1 MAITNAIPALWSAKI
16 LTEFQEATIFAGLAN
31 REYEG
36 EAKGGNTVN
45 ITGIE
50 PIAIKD
56 YKAAGRTTSADAVT
70 DTGVDLLIDQEKSFD
85 FYVDDIDAAQAKPA
99 LMSAYTKSA
108 ADGLAEDTD
117 KFLSS
122 LLIAQGTAA
131 TGVVAPTDAASAW
144 DAIAVIKKMMQ
155 KAKVPASQRVIVM
168 NAEFASFLDSSESK
182 LMKAN
187 ESATTAGL
195 RDASY
200 GKILT
205 FDTYGSENLPETTKP
220 QIVGWHRS
228 ALAYASQIE
237 KTEAMRAQNKFA
249 DRLRGLHVYGGKIIR
264 PNAVFHW
271 TAV

>member
-1 MAITNAIPALWSAKI
+1 MAIDHAIPEIWSAKI
-16 LTEFQEATIFAGLAN
+16 LTQFQEASIFAGLAN

-36 EAKGGNTVN
+36 EAKGGNTVH

-56 YKAAGRTTSADAVT
+56 YKAAGRTTTADAVT

-85 FYVDDIDAAQAKPA
+85 FYVDDIDAAQAKPN

-117 KFLSS
+117 KFLSA

-131 TGVVAPTDAASAW
+131 TAVTAPTDAKSAW
-144 DAIAVIKKMMQ
+144 AAIAAIKKMMV
-155 KAKVPASQRVIVM
+155 KAKVPASQRVVVM
-168 NAEFASFLDSSESK
+168 NAEFASFLDESDSK

-200 GKILT
+200 GKLLT
-205 FDTYGSENLPETTKP
+205 FDTYGSENLPETSKP
-220 QIVGWHRS
+220 QIVGWHKS

-237 KTEAMRAQNKFA
+237 KTEPMRAQNKFA
-249 DRLRGLHVYGGKIIR
+249 DRLRGLHVYGGKVIR

-271 TAV
+271 TAA

>member
-1 MAITNAIPALWSAKI
+1 MAITHAIPALWSAKI
-16 LTEFQEATIFAGLAN
+16 LTEFQEATVFAGLAN

-36 EAKGGNTVN
+36 EAKGGNTVH

-50 PIAIKD
+50 PIQVKD
-56 YKAAGRTTSADAVT
+56 YKAAGRTTTADAVT

-117 KFLSS
+117 KFLSA
-122 LLIAQGTAA
+122 LLIAQGTAV
-131 TGVVAPTDAASAW
+131 TGLTAVTDAATAW
-144 DAIAVIKKMMQ
+144 NAIATLKKAMR
-155 KAKVPASQRVIVM
+155 KAKVPASQRVLVM
-168 NAEFASFLDSSESK
+168 NAEFASFLDDNDSK

-187 ESATTAGL
+187 EFASTAGL

-200 GKILT
+200 GKLLT
-205 FDTYGSENLPETTKP
+205 FDTYDSENLPETSKP

-249 DRLRGLHVYGGKIIR
+249 DRLRGLHVYGGKVIR

-271 TAV
+271 TAA